1 MNPGVDSIIERVC
14 QQAHAGDII
23 LMHASDTCQQTAAA
37 LPVIIK
43 NLQDQG
49 YEMITVSE
57 LLKEDQAGT
66 GTNKK

>member
-1 MNPGVDSIIERVC
+1 
-14 QQAHAGDII
+14 
-23 LMHASDTCQQTAAA
+23 MHASDTCQQTAAA